1 VVTDSR
7 FVFQPIVKL
16 SKTKGKVDVVIK
28 VGSQFIQVTTTKK
41 QEIVPGLRLNATVPG
56 LRLNAT
62 VNDIFRLT
70 DVAEANTS
78 IHTDDDSAFGI
89 RTENGKVALYFTS
102 PRKQDILQAIRAAKA
117 KQGKDA
123 KPLKPIERLVRP
135 EDVPGTLLNI
145 SLINM
150 ASYDQSLRLAS
161 YNLLCSLCRAF
172 HFTLEKQF
180 VNAKGTSDA

>member
-7 FVFQPIVKL
+7 FVFQPVVRL
-16 SKTKGKVDVVIK
+16 SKTKGKVEVVIK
-28 VGSQFIQVTTTKK
+28 AGSQFVQITTTKK
-41 QEIVPGLRLNATVPG
+41 QDIFPGF

-70 DVAEANTS
+70 DVVEANTS
-78 IHTDDDSAFGI
+78 IQTDDDSAFGI
-89 RTENGKVALYFTS
+89 RTENGKVAMYFTS
-102 PRKQDILQAIRAAKA
+102 PRKQDILQAIRTAKA
-117 KQGKDA
+117 KQGKDS
-123 KPLKPIERLVRP
+123 KPLKSLERLIRP

-150 ASYDQSLRLAS
+150 ASFDQSLRLAS

-180 VNAKGTSDA
+180 VNAKGVLQ

>member
-7 FVFQPIVKL
+7 FVFQPVVRL

-28 VGSQFIQVTTTKK
+28 VGSQFVQVTTTKK
-41 QEIVPGLRLNATVPG
+41 QEIVPGLRLNATV
-56 LRLNAT
+56 
-62 VNDIFRLT
+62 NDIFRLI
-70 DVAEANTS
+70 DVVEANTS
-78 IHTDDDSAFGI
+78 IQTDDDSAFGI
-89 RTENGKVALYFTS
+89 RTENGKIAMYFTS

-123 KPLKPIERLVRP
+123 KPQKSIERLIRP

-150 ASYDQSLRLAS
+150 ASFDPGLRLAS

-180 VNAKGTSDA
+180 VNAKGTFDEQFKL